1 MAAAHHSYA
10 VLEKPIHPVGSDA
23 PEIYERGGAL
33 YTTAA
38 VGLPGVGPGVGWGGA
53 GTDLWATQ
61 RLSIAIPLCFTTYH
75 CLLTENCSHSSTK

>member
-23 PEIYERGGAL
+23 PEIDQRGGEL

-38 VGLPGVGPGVGWGGA
+38 VGLPGVGPGGGDFGVGWGGA
-53 GTDLWATQ
+53 GTD
-61 RLSIAIPLCFTTYH
+61 
-75 CLLTENCSHSSTK
+75 